1 MNSPQTKYL
10 NDYKPSHFDIE
21 HIELYFDL
29 HENHTDVRA
38 IVKVE
43 RVKDM
48 INRQKALHLYGEDLE
63 LISISMDGA
72 ELHPGDY
79 QLLSDE
85 LIIYKVGT
93 SFVLNIQTRIKPHEN
108 TNLSGLYISNNIFCT
123 QCEAEGFRR
132 ITYFLDR
139 PDVMCLYTCTIEAD
153 QEKYPVLLSNGNLI
167 HSGVFDNGRHWVTWE
182 DPFPKP
188 SYLFAMV
195 AGDLEYIEDT
205 IHTKSQK
212 QVSVRIYSEKDNIE
226 RCEFA
231 IESLINAIFWDED
244 KFKLEYDL
252 DTYMVV
258 AINDFNMGAMENKG
272 LNIFNAKY
280 ILADPDTAT
289 DDDYFNIERVIAHE
303 YFHNWTGNRITLKNW
318 FQLCLKEGLTVFR
331 DQLFSED
338 MAVSRVLQRIRDVQ
352 ALRLHQFP
360 EDDGPAAHPVRP
372 DQYIEMNNF
381 YTTTVYEKG
390 AAVIR
395 MLYRLL
401 GDDFFEGMAYYFEQF
416 DGKAITVEDFL
427 SVMEEASERKLDQ
440 FKLWYTQAGTPRV
453 TVSRDYIPELETY
466 YLTFEQTCP
475 VTPNQLDKK
484 PMLIP
489 IDIALFDDEG
499 DYIPVQLL
507 DEEKTSQTRIL
518 QLTEDEQTFEFINV
532 HQEPVPSLF
541 RDFSA
546 CVKVSMDYTFE
557 ERLFLMSVD
566 TDDFNRWDQS
576 RQIFLE
582 LLYQMIQ
589 AFQNSEP
596 FIVPEKFLEALNL
609 LLSPPLVDKIL
620 VSEMIKIPTAHE
632 IAHYCSDKNE
642 TIDPDAIYHVRKK
655 FKNILID
662 QLLHSFLVLYDENNI
677 QTEYEYDHAQVACR
691 SIKNI
696 ALDYLVASEESDTIE
711 LAIDQIKS
719 ADNMTDVFSALQSLS
734 HSDHDTFQKACKIFY
749 ERWKHNPLVL
759 DKWLAV
765 QAGSQLDNTLDRVK
779 ELLNHHAF
787 NIKNPNRVRAL
798 IGSFVNNNHYHFHCQ
813 SGAGYEFL
821 GDIVLE
827 LDEINPQIAARMVA
841 AFNHWRKYDENRQ
854 ALMKN
859 QLNRI
864 LNRENLSK
872 DVYEIVSRA
881 MSDSD

>member
-10 NDYKPSHFDIE
+10 KDYRPSHFDIE

-38 IVKVE
+38 IIKVE

-48 INRQKALHLYGEDLE
+48 NNMQKALHLNGEDLE
-63 LISISMDGA
+63 LLSISMDGA
-72 ELHPGDY
+72 ELSPGDY
-79 QLLSDE
+79 KLLPDE

-93 SFVLNIQTRIKPHEN
+93 SFVLNIQTRIKPKEN
-108 TNLSGLYISNNIFCT
+108 TALSGLYMSNNIFCS

-139 PDVMCLYTCTIEAD
+139 PDVMSLYTCTIEAD

-167 HSGVFDNGRHWVTWE
+167 HSGVFDSGRHWVTWE

-195 AGDLEYIEDT
+195 AGDLAHIEDT

-212 QVSVRIYSEKDNIE
+212 KVSVRIYSEKENIG

-244 KFKLEYDL
+244 KFNLEYDL

-338 MAVSRVLQRIRDVQ
+338 MAASRVLQRIKDVQ
-352 ALRLHQFP
+352 TLRLNQFP
-360 EDDGPAAHPVRP
+360 EDDGPRAHPVRP

-381 YTTTVYEKG
+381 YTNTVYEKG

-395 MLYRLL
+395 MLYRIL
-401 GDDFFEGMAYYFEQF
+401 GEMFFEGMAYYFEQY
-416 DGKAITVEDFL
+416 DGKAITIEDFL
-427 SVMEEASERKLDQ
+427 SVMEDASEMKLDQ

-453 TVSRDYIPELETY
+453 KVSREYIPELETY

-475 VTPNQLDKK
+475 DTPGQLDKK

-489 IDIALFDDEG
+489 IDMALFDDEG
-499 DYIPVQLL
+499 DYVQLQL
-507 DEEKTSQTRIL
+507 DDEDDVSETRIL
-518 QLTEDEQTFEFINV
+518 QLTEVEQTFEFVNIS
-532 HQEPVPSLF
+532 QEPVPSLF

-546 CVKVSMDYTFE
+546 CVKVSMDYTLK
-557 ERLFLMSVD
+557 ERLFLMTVE
-566 TDDFNRWDQS
+566 TDDFNRWDHS

-582 LLYQMIQ
+582 LLYQMIE
-589 AFQNSEP
+589 AYQNSAP
-596 FIVPEKFLEALNL
+596 LIVPDSFLAALDL
-609 LLSPPLVDKIL
+609 LLSPPLRDNIL
-620 VSEMIKIPTAHE
+620 VTEMIKIPTAHE
-632 IAHYCSDKNE
+632 IAHYCSDKNQ
-642 TIDPDAIYHVRKK
+642 TIDPDAIFHARKK
-655 FKNILID
+655 LKEIIVDELAERF
-662 QLLHSFLVLYDENNI
+662 FVLYEENNI
-677 QTEYEYDHAQVACR
+677 QSKYEYDHGEVARR
-691 SIKNI
+691 SIKNM
-696 ALDYLVASEESDTIE
+696 ALDYLVVLEKNESNN
-711 LAIDQIKS
+711 LAFLQITK

-734 HSDHDTFQKACKIFY
+734 HADHDTFHKACNIFY
-749 ERWKHNPLVL
+749 ERWKDNPLVL
-759 DKWLAV
+759 DKWFAV
-765 QAGSQLDNTLDRVK
+765 QAASQLDNTLDRVK
-779 ELLNHHAF
+779 DLLNHHAF

-798 IGSFVNNNHYHFHCQ
+798 IGSFVNKNHYHFHCQ
-813 SGAGYEFL
+813 TGAGYEFL
-821 GDIVLE
+821 GDMVLE
-827 LDEINPQIAARMVA
+827 LDAINPQIAAHMVA

-854 ALMKN
+854 ALMTN

-864 LNRENLSK
+864 VNRENLSK
-872 DVYEIVSRA
+872 DVYEIVSSA
-881 MSDSD
+881 MSAME